1 MSGVRFLTGSTP
13 QIMALAPQLG
23 TVATARGSITGR
35 HPNQIEQSAGA
46 GLNPRS

>member
-1 MSGVRFLTGSTP
+1 MSDVRFLAGSTP
-13 QIMALAPQLG
+13 QIMALTPQLG

>member
-1 MSGVRFLTGSTP
+1 
-13 QIMALAPQLG
+13 MALTPQLG